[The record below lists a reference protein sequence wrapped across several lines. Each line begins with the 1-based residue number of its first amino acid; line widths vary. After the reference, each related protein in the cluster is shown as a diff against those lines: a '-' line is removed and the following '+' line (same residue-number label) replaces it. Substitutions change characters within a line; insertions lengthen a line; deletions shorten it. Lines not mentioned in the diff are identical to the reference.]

1 MSKKN
6 LLRVFFSLANLRRQ
20 YLGNGWSDL
29 LETFTDLDHGCG
41 SESVKVSSKSDQ
53 PFPRYCRRKLAKKR
67 PDSAIALYDR
77 FFQPTSDGNISETV
91 GLINLKLSQIRA
103 HIHGQNL

>member
-1 MSKKN
+1 MDVGQN
-6 LLRVFFSLANLRRQ
+6 LWKFQVNQTNPFRDIAV
-20 YLGNGWSDL
+20 
-29 LETFTDLDHGCG
+29 G
-41 SESVKVSSKSDQ
+41 SW
-53 PFPRYCRRKLAKKR
+53 LKKR

-103 HIHGQNL
+103 HIHGQNLWKFQVNQTNRFRDIAIGSWLKKTTI